1 MGKTAKIYVKRR
13 QGSLAELCADSILE
27 ADKNDLAVLSVL
39 LLSADDE
46 SKATVSPAELS
57 AMLDMTEESVGA
69 AIKFWRGAG
78 ILSSVA
84 PKNASENN
92 VKISRSA
99 HRDGVLETNP
109 EIDYNTEALVG
120 LLEKKKVTSEF
131 IDEAQRIFGKTF
143 NAYDS
148 NIAAGLIERLGFE
161 PEAVLAILAYC
172 SERGKKTMRYA
183 EKLAISFYDEDITTS
198 DAVYDKI
205 RKIEKNAIVIEQI
218 KKLFGVGERA
228 LSSTEKKLF
237 EHWINDYGYDIE
249 IIRRAYDITI
259 DNAHEPEPKYT
270 NGVLTKWYE
279 AGIKMPEDIDKYEE
293 QRKTEY
299 SSQPQKTT
307 RARKKS
313 EPEREKSYDIDAFF
327 EASLARGFEE
337 SDKNT

>member
-1 MGKTAKIYVKRR
+1 MGTTAKIYVKRK
-13 QGSLAELCADSILE
+13 QKDLAALCSESIFE
-27 ADKNDLAVLSVL
+27 ADKNDLRVLTL
-39 LLSADDE
+39 MLLSADQDDR
-46 SKATVSPAELS
+46 VSLSVAELS
-57 AMLDMTEESVGA
+57 GMLEMSEDAVSA

-78 ILSSVA
+78 VLSSS
-84 PKNASENN
+84 PSASEQKKSVQK
-92 VKISRSA
+92 VKAA

-109 EIDYNTEALVG
+109 EMDYNTEELTR

-131 IDEAQRIFGKTF
+131 IDEAQRIFGKSF

-148 NIAAGLIERLGFE
+148 NIAAGLIDRLGFE

-198 DAVYDKI
+198 EAVYDKI
-205 RKIEKNAIVIEQI
+205 KNIEKNSIVTEQI

-237 EHWINDYGYDIE
+237 ERWVSEYGYDID

-279 AGIKMPEDIDKYEE
+279 AGIKTLDDIDKYEE
-293 QRKTEY
+293 QRKADYAAVQTK
-299 SSQPQKTT
+299 PT
-307 RARKKS
+307 RTRKKP